1 MTLDPATPDV
11 MQGSTTGSMTV
22 VWEARNHV

>member
-1 MTLDPATPDV
+1 MTLNANTPDA